1 MKPAQTTFRDMEE
14 RVSHIQSLFETMET
28 RCDRNILLHE
38 FKLLKESLHNLS
50 ESLHPG
56 QRMILIRGLSS
67 INTSDAFAQGCIDR
81 ATDMIH
87 AS

>member
-1 MKPAQTTFRDMEE
+1 MAQVQTTFRDMEE
-14 RVSHIQSLFETMET
+14 RVSHIQSLFKTMET
-28 RCDRNILLHE
+28 RCDRNILLNE
-38 FKLLKESLHNLS
+38 FKLLKESLGQLN

-67 INTSDAFAQGCIDR
+67 INTSDAFAQACIDR

-87 AS
+87 SS